1 MELDIE
7 NFDALRQYLTE
18 RGDIHVG
25 QEVSFEKLLGGVSNR
40 TVRVSYAN
48 GRSWI
53 LKQALAKLRVSVDW
67 FSRPERIAVEA
78 AGLRWLN
85 SWAPPGSTPLFIFE
99 DGINHV
105 MAMEAVP
112 EEHENWKSVL
122 LKGQIVSDHF
132 KQFGLL
138 LGTIHRR
145 SSELKEEV
153 SEKFANTA
161 HFESLRLDPYYL
173 YAAQTAPAAAS
184 FLNTLA
190 KDALLHKLSLVHG
203 DFSPKNTLI
212 YRGKLILLDYEVMHF
227 GEPAFDTGF
236 ALAHFLSKAHHLP
249 EVRARLADAA
259 SLFWRTYRNE
269 LSTLEWADALEP
281 RAVQHLLGCLL
292 ARVAGKSP
300 LEYLAKDELARQR
313 DIVLWLIDKPPNTID
328 DLITEFVRK
337 LETHAKD

>member
-7 NFDALRQYLTE
+7 NFDALRKYLTE

-25 QEVSFEKLLGGVSNR
+25 QKVAFNKLLGGVSNR

-48 GRSWI
+48 GRGWI

-67 FSRPERIAVEA
+67 FSGPERIAVEA

-85 SWAPPGSTPLFIFE
+85 SWAPPKSTPLFVFE

-122 LKGQIVSDHF
+122 LEGWIVSDHF
-132 KQFGLL
+132 KQFGVL

-161 HFESLRLDPYYL
+161 HFESLRLEPYYL
-173 YAAQTAPAAAS
+173 YAAQTVPAAAS
-184 FLNTLA
+184 FLNRLA

-249 EVRARLADAA
+249 EARARLADAA
-259 SLFWRTYRNE
+259 SLFWRTYQMNCPPWNGRVRSNRAQCNTYWDAYWRE
-269 LSTLEWADALEP
+269 WPENHHWSTWRMTNWRGRETLSC
-281 RAVQHLLGCLL
+281 G
-292 ARVAGKSP
+292 SS
-300 LEYLAKDELARQR
+300 
-313 DIVLWLIDKPPNTID
+313 
-328 DLITEFVRK
+328 ITFQIGS
-337 LETHAKD
+337 TT